1 MNRPFRYERASYS
14 MGIGGAMTP
23 AIKALIIA
31 NTAVFVFE
39 SLLRL
44 SGFNAADEVL
54 RTFFALQP
62 DMVYGRGF
70 VWQLVTYLFLHGDL
84 GHILVNMFMLWMFG
98 VEMERMWGPR
108 RLLNYYFLCGVGAGI
123 VTCFFSQGSRTIGAS
138 GAIFGVMLAY
148 GMTFPERQILFWFIF
163 PMKAKHFVLL
173 LAGIELWVSSQYVSD
188 GIGHF
193 AHLGGMLFGYLY
205 LKRAWKVRDW
215 LSGIRWRARRRRF
228 RVFDDRQEKEKDRY
242 PYH

>member
-1 MNRPFRYERASYS
+1 MNRDFRYERASYS

-31 NTAVFVFE
+31 NAAVFVLE
-39 SLLRL
+39 SLLRM
-44 SGFNAADEVL
+44 SGLGAADEL
-54 RTFFALQP
+54 FRAFFALQP
-62 DMVYGRGF
+62 DLVYGRGYI
-70 VWQLVTYLFLHGDL
+70 WQLASYLFLHGDL

-98 VEMERMWGPR
+98 VEMERLWGSK
-108 RLLNYYFLCGVGAGI
+108 RLLNYFFLTGVGAGI
-123 VTCFFSQGSRTIGAS
+123 TTCFFSPGSRTIGAS
-138 GAIFGVMLAY
+138 GAIFGIMLAY
-148 GMTFPERQILFWFIF
+148 GMAFPNRQILFWFVF

-205 LKRAWKVRDW
+205 LKRAWRVKD
-215 LSGIRWRARRRRF
+215 LISELRWRARRRRF
-228 RVFDDRQEKEKDRY
+228 RVFEERNEKDRY

>member
-1 MNRPFRYERASYS
+1 MSPTYRYERAGYS

-23 AIKALIIA
+23 AVKALIIS
-31 NTAVFVFE
+31 NSAVFVFE
-39 SLLRL
+39 TLLRL
-44 SGFNAADEVL
+44 AGFTAVDEIL
-54 RTFFALQP
+54 RTLFALQP
-62 DMVYGRGF
+62 DMVYGRGY
-70 VWQLVTYLFLHGDL
+70 VWQLATYLFLHGDL

-98 VEMERMWGPR
+98 VEMERMWGR
-108 RLLNYYFLCGVGAGI
+108 ARFLKYYFLTGVGAAI
-123 VTCFFSQGSRTIGAS
+123 VTCFFSPQSRTIGAS

-148 GMTFPERQILFWFIF
+148 GMSFPDRQILFWFVF

-205 LKRAWKVRDW
+205 LKRAWRLKDW
-215 LSGIRWRARRRRF
+215 IAELRWKARRRRF
-228 RVFDDRQEKEKDRY
+228 RVFENREEKDRY

>member
-1 MNRPFRYERASYS
+1 MSPTYRYERAGYS

-23 AIKALIIA
+23 AVKALIIS
-31 NTAVFVFE
+31 NSAVFVFE
-39 SLLRL
+39 TLLRL
-44 SGFNAADEVL
+44 AGFTAVDEIL
-54 RTFFALQP
+54 RTLFALQP
-62 DMVYGRGF
+62 DMVYGRGY
-70 VWQLVTYLFLHGDL
+70 VWQLATYLFLHGDL

-98 VEMERMWGPR
+98 VEMERMWGR
-108 RLLNYYFLCGVGAGI
+108 ARFLKYYFLTGVGAAI
-123 VTCFFSQGSRTIGAS
+123 VTCFFSPQSRTIGAS

-148 GMTFPERQILFWFIF
+148 GMSFPDRQILFWFVF

-205 LKRAWKVRDW
+205 LKRAWRVKDW
-215 LSGIRWRARRRRF
+215 IAELRWKARRRRF
-228 RVFDDRQEKEKDRY
+228 RVFENREEKDRY